1 MHFPQFQGRWRLPL
15 TTRGLA
21 AAIAIAAPSTVPAG
35 EIEMSRPQMGDAKL
49 RAESLIGRLVT
60 TPEGQPVGQIRDVR
74 AGDDGQM
81 MNVQII
87 RGNEL
92 TVLRVPREFLAVAA
106 EGSVVMDLDGGELAS
121 FFDGDTAGQG
131 RVD

>member
-1 MHFPQFQGRWRLPL
+1 
-15 TTRGLA
+15 
-21 AAIAIAAPSTVPAG
+21 
-35 EIEMSRPQMGDAKL
+35 MGDAKL

-106 EGSVVMDLDGGELAS
+106 EGSVVMDLDGGELGS